1 MATGVALDPTLA
13 IAESMR
19 DVIRAQN
26 KPWLE
31 EYGHPAV
38 LQRFRP
44 NKDVHGGFLHE
55 WTTEHE
61 GIFFRAYARWQRFLE
76 DYKNRGGWVTLG
88 TDAGAFY
95 SLYGFAYIREM
106 ELLQH
111 AGFNPLEVVR
121 SATHYGAETI
131 LRPKGEAAEFGI
143 IAPRYLADLVVVNGN
158 PLDDFKILYG
168 TGVER
173 EDPRTGELTESS
185 SIAFTIKDGIVYD
198 VQELLQDVRSM
209 VQDAGGGDR

>member
-1 MATGVALDPTLA
+1 M
-13 IAESMR
+13 
-19 DVIRAQN
+19 
-26 KPWLE
+26 
-31 EYGHPAV
+31 
-38 LQRFRP
+38 
-44 NKDVHGGFLHE
+44 
-55 WTTEHE
+55 
-61 GIFFRAYARWQRFLE
+61 
-76 DYKNRGGWVTLG
+76 TLG